1 MDYLDFMIAI
11 DNAKEAIYQIDSFI
25 RILKETLD
33 KNACNR
39 ESIIY
44 KNACNR
50 ESIISFWEGK
60 RKILCRDFGVS
71 IEGIINS
78 KYFYNYPDVVRY
90 IIAGLSR
97 FYDKNGNE
105 YNVDDLE
112 KFYTDLADGYF
123 D

>member
-1 MDYLDFMIAI
+1 MDYLDFIIAV
-11 DNAKEAIYQIDSFI
+11 DNTKEAIYQIDSFI

-33 KNACNR
+33 KDTP
-39 ESIIY
+39 
-44 KNACNR
+44 NR
-50 ESIISFWEGK
+50 ESIISFWERE
-60 RKILCRDFGVS
+60 RKILCREFGVF
-71 IEGIINS
+71 IEGTINS
-78 KYFYNYPDVVRY
+78 KYFYKHPDVVKY

-112 KFYTDLADGYF
+112 KFYNDLVDGRF

>member
-39 ESIIY
+39 ESII
-44 KNACNR
+44 
-50 ESIISFWEGK
+50 SFWEGK

-71 IEGIINS
+71 IEGTINS

>member
-1 MDYLDFMIAI
+1 MDYLDFIIAV

-33 KNACNR
+33 KD
-39 ESIIY
+39 
-44 KNACNR
+44 ACNR
-50 ESIISFWEGK
+50 ESIISVWEGE

-71 IEGIINS
+71 IERAINS
-78 KYFYNYPDVVRY
+78 EYFYDYPDVVRY

-112 KFYTDLADGYF
+112 KFYTDLVGGYF